1 LINIYR
7 ILIIFIFLF
16 GFSSGLSFAGDY
28 PETYKEQLNKVILF
42 YEILNKKEPKVSD
55 FFRLFGE
62 DNEAELQLILRQDF
76 PSLNLQDRYWDL
88 KPDVADHIERI
99 FTHADTYTSR
109 FLECI
114 KSEEPKLF
122 ADKIKRQIE
131 FPPEID
137 GDFRRFIVRATNAK
151 AAKVIFEFSQNEPY
165 IESITLPSGRS
176 IYTLIETCKKRKLKS
191 KNGE

>member
-1 LINIYR
+1 MINIYR

-16 GFSSGLSFAGDY
+16 GFSSRLSASGDS
-28 PETYKEQLNKVILF
+28 PEDYTEQLNKVLLF
-42 YEILNKKEPKVSD
+42 YEILSKNEPKVSD
-55 FFRLFGE
+55 FIRLFGE
-62 DNEAELQLILRQDF
+62 DNEAELELILQQDF

-88 KPDVADHIERI
+88 KPNVADHVDRI

-114 KSEEPKLF
+114 KLEEPKLS
-122 ADKIKRQIE
+122 AEKTKHQIE
-131 FPPEID
+131 FPPEIH

-151 AAKVIFEFSQNEPY
+151 ATKVIFEFSQNEPY

-176 IYTLIETCKKRKLKS
+176 IYTLIETCKKRKVKS
-191 KNGE
+191 KNGK